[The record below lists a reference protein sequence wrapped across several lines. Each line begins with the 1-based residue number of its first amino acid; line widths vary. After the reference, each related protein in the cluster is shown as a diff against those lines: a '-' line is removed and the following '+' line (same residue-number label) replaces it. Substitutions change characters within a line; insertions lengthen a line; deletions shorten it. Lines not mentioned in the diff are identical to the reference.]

1 MDSGTIIDYY
11 LSKPYWLIDILP
23 CRVPEGSG
31 EQYFQIEKYLLS
43 PRCFA
48 SIGRKFTR
56 MLLKLNC
63 YEDIAICSPGG
74 EWFLNPEPE
83 LLVKR
88 LNERK
93 PLFVWLQSSYGM
105 ISIDGDSHYMTLYL
119 SADDCLQHTSRY
131 PSLESAALVNH
142 PADYDERLQLLR
154 ALAASEGL
162 FVWKPQ

>member
-1 MDSGTIIDYY
+1 MDSGTIIDNY
-11 LSKPYWLIDILP
+11 LSKPYWIIDILP

-43 PRCFA
+43 PRLYA
-48 SIGRKFTR
+48 SICRRFAG

-63 YEDIAICSPGG
+63 YEDIAICSLGS

-88 LNERK
+88 VNERK
-93 PLFVWLQSSYGM
+93 PLFVWLQSTNGM

-119 SADDCLQHTSRY
+119 SSEDCSQHTSRY
-131 PSLESAALVNH
+131 PLLESAALAIH

-154 ALAASEGL
+154 ALAVSEGL